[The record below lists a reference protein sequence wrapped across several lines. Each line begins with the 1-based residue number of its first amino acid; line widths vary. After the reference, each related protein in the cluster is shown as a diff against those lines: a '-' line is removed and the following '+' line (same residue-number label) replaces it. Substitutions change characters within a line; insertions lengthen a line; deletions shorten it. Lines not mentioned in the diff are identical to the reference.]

1 MSLVFTCSLYILK
14 GNDVNQGLFIS
25 RCKPLGLLGFTF
37 VTFRVTFVFRSRHIC
52 KDLGKE
58 GVDLPYLDLRFL
70 SDRNATR
77 KANLCCT

>member
-14 GNDVNQGLFIS
+14 MNDVNQGLLIS
-25 RCKPLGLLGFTF
+25 RCKPLGL
-37 VTFRVTFVFRSRHIC
+37 VTFVFRSRHIF